1 MELGPIIIREPDIL
15 NQDTVELGSATLQAR
30 LGITTATLPG
40 RIVVRRL
47 LLQFSAL
54 RKQVVLDV
62 CRVVQEYQGRVI
74 DTTVLGESFPC
85 YVDMPDLPIAC
96 DHDSCA
102 YDLSLVLYRTRVYSY
117 LLLED
122 DTYLLDEAGQP
133 LLLEESI

>member
-1 MELGPIIIREPDIL
+1 MELGPITIRDPDIA
-15 NQDTVELGSATLQAR
+15 NQDTVELGSTTLQAR
-30 LGITTATLPG
+30 LGITTAQLPG
-40 RIVVRRL
+40 RIVVRRM

-54 RKQVVLDV
+54 RKQAVLDI

-74 DTTVLGESFPC
+74 DVTVLGESFPC
-85 YVDMPDLPIAC
+85 YLDMPDLPVTC

-102 YDLSLVLYRTRVYSY
+102 YDLSLVLYRTRGYSY

-133 LLLEESI
+133 LLLEASI